1 MPTQNAPREATGL
14 LLVIVQESMP
24 EGKNQGFGGDAQE
37 LFDKAVDEMVV
48 VLVKKRKGLGDDSLD
63 VEAT

>member
-1 MPTQNAPREATGL
+1 MPTQNAPREAMGL

-24 EGKNQGFGGDAQE
+24 QGKNQGFGGDARE

-48 VLVKKRKGLGDDSLD
+48 VLAKKRKGLGDDSIDL
-63 VEAT
+63 EAT